1 MGLLGVLL
9 PLLISLGFTSS
20 HRLHL
25 RLTIDLASHSA
36 SSLGATNSDSNSKRG
51 RLGQRATA
59 SVAAASASSSAL
71 TSTASTSTSVSDSV
85 TATAT
90 ATATSAATAATAAA
104 HAKSGAGG
112 WFEPPVTLPS
122 GFAMMRATVT
132 GVELR
137 DTSGVRTMRCPAAS
151 PARARGTLLHMDF
164 HCDEH
169 TDTRFKSA
177 SAAATARS
185 GDGAGARQVLRKGS
199 RINPFSFYPGPSPD
213 ASGPIPGSQTW
224 KPTHGAYLHGQF
236 PYKKYNMEK
245 DGVAA
250 CNDMA
255 QSNNQVNGDCKNPIG
270 PFMWHKQSEV
280 SNSKMT

>member
-1 MGLLGVLL
+1 MGLRVVLL
-9 PLLISLGFTSS
+9 LLLISLGFTSS

-25 RLTIDLASHSA
+25 TIDLSSLSA

-51 RLGQRATA
+51 RLGQRTTT
-59 SVAAASASSSAL
+59 SVAAASASTSAS

-90 ATATSAATAATAAA
+90 TSATASTAAA
-104 HAKSGAGG
+104 HAKAGAGG

-185 GDGAGARQVLRKGS
+185 GDGKGTRQVLRKGS

-213 ASGPIPGSQTW
+213 ASGPIAGSQTW